1 MDPPGYKLADGKLR
15 DHGMPWE
22 ASRRRGLYHI
32 DVVIR
37 NVLCVTL
44 NLLNIPKAPK
54 LLETLFVVDR
64 IVDNND

>member
-15 DHGMPWE
+15 DHGTPWG

-44 NLLNIPKAPK
+44 K
-54 LLETLFVVDR
+54 LVEHSESPTPLETLFVVDR

>member
-15 DHGMPWE
+15 DHGTPWG

-37 NVLCVTL
+37 NVLCVAL
-44 NLLNIPKAPK
+44 NLLTIPKAPK
-54 LLETLFVVDR
+54 SLETLFVVDR